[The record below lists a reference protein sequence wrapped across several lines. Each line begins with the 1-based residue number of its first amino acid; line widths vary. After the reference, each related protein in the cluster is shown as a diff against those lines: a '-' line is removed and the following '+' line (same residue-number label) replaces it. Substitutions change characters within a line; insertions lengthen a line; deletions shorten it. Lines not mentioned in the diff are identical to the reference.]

1 MIKYLITILSF
12 FFFFFLT
19 FNSYSEELPHIIN
32 TILFNEKSQSTLTTS
47 EIEFILQFYNT
58 APDSKYGIVHNNI
71 SENNV
76 SKIKQILAKSTY
88 KVSLKDTIFYKLDIL
103 GINPYLIIFITA
115 MIPIIELRGAIP
127 VGILF
132 FNLNPFLVILISI
145 IGNIIPVFFIL
156 IALKYLEKLF
166 RKVKILNYIID
177 TVFSITMA
185 KSESIKQYEE
195 LGLMF
200 FVGVPLPVTGAWTGS
215 LLSYLLKLKLKESLI
230 YISLGVILSAIIVS
244 FFTFLGWKGLVGG
257 VILLTIGT
265 LLKALTDKKR
275 QH

>member
-1 MIKYLITILSF
+1 MNKYLITIISF
-12 FFFFFLT
+12 FFLLT
-19 FNSYSEELPHIIN
+19 FNSYSKEIPEIIN
-32 TILFNEKSQSTLTTS
+32 SILFAEKSKQTLSTT
-47 EIEFILQFYNT
+47 EIEFILQFYHT
-58 APDSKYGIVHNNI
+58 ASDSKYGILVKDI

-76 SKIKQILAKSTY
+76 NEIKKILAKSTY
-88 KVSLKDTIFYKLDIL
+88 KVSLKDTIFYKLDML

-132 FNLNPFLVILISI
+132 FNLNPLLVIVVSI
-145 IGNIIPVFFIL
+145 IGNIVPVFFIL
-156 IALKYLEKLF
+156 TALQYLEKLF
-166 RKVKILNYIID
+166 RKVKFFNYIID

-215 LLSYLLKLKLKESLI
+215 LISYLLKLKLKESLI
-230 YISLGVILSAIIVS
+230 YISLGVILSALIVS
-244 FFTFLGWKGLVGG
+244 FFTFLGWKGLIGG
-257 VILLTIGT
+257 VILLTVGT
-265 LLKALTDKKR
+265 LLKALIDKRK